1 MDEQRADP
9 RVMTAADTVEELH
22 RHLADPPSLERLYGI
37 LRAYVRK
44 ADVVAPE
51 SVEDEA
57 FELLQNVVVK
67 AFEIAHKYSGVGI
80 RPWLLS
86 IAKNLMKQKKESQAR
101 HQQRVILL
109 GNMHLQIHPTLSE
122 EEFFDVFTA
131 QIAEERAQIADLRED
146 LKDALACLSA
156 DDQTILNFYIHY
168 GFDHNEIARILQI
181 KPGAARTRY
190 CRALGRLYNI
200 WVSQDEN
207 RRGENNA

>member
-9 RVMTAADTVEELH
+9 QVTTAADTVAELH
-22 RHLADPPSLERLYGI
+22 RFLADSLSLQRLYGI

-44 ADVVAPE
+44 AEIVALE
-51 SVEDEA
+51 SVDDEA
-57 FELLQNVVVK
+57 YELLQNVVVK
-67 AFEIAHKYSGVGI
+67 AFEIADKYRGVGI

-86 IAKNLMKQKKESQAR
+86 IAKNLIKQKRESQAR

-109 GNMHLQIHPTLSE
+109 GEMHLQTHPSISE
-122 EEFFDVFTA
+122 EEFFDLFTA

-146 LKDALACLSA
+146 LKDALACLSV

-168 GFDHNEIARILQI
+168 GFDHNEIAHILQI

-190 CRALGRLYNI
+190 FRALARLYNI

>member
-9 RVMTAADTVEELH
+9 RVVAAADTVEELH
-22 RHLADPPSLERLYGI
+22 RYLADPLSIEGLYGI
-37 LRAYVRK
+37 MRGYVRN
-44 ADVVAPE
+44 ANIVAPE
-51 SVEDEA
+51 SVDDEA

-67 AFEIAHKYSGVGI
+67 ALEIAGKYRGVGI

-86 IAKNLMKQKKESQAR
+86 IAQNLMKQKKESLTR
-101 HQQRVILL
+101 HQQRVVLL
-109 GNMHLQIHPTLSE
+109 GDMRQQAQTTLSE
-122 EEFFDVFTA
+122 EEFFDLFTA

-156 DDQTILNFYIHY
+156 DDQNILNFYLHHGY
-168 GFDHNEIARILQI
+168 DHNEIAHILQI

-190 CRALGRLYNI
+190 CRALGRLYNV

-207 RRGENNA
+207 RRGESHA

>member
-51 SVEDEA
+51 SVDDEA

-67 AFEIAHKYSGVGI
+67 AFEIADKYRGVGV

-86 IAKNLMKQKKESQAR
+86 IAKNLMKQKMESQAR

-109 GNMHLQIHPTLSE
+109 G
-122 EEFFDVFTA
+122 
-131 QIAEERAQIADLRED
+131 ED

-207 RRGENNA
+207 RRGENDA